1 MQLKAKNTTYEFN
14 LDEIKELIAENLKV
28 DPKKVS
34 VHYKMTEVGCDPMD
48 RFPGHMEVT
57 SIEVTVKEK

>member
-1 MQLKAKNTTYEFN
+1 MQLKATNTTYEFTP
-14 LDEIKELIAENLKV
+14 DDIKLLIADNLKV

-34 VHYKMTEVGCDPMD
+34 VHFKLGEVGYDPMD
-48 RFPGHMEVT
+48 RGHGRKEVT